1 MRKVAGR
8 ITASLLCLII
18 ICCTVL
24 ASAKALNV
32 YDIGR
37 DRQSTQYDDPYIVIY
52 IGEIPYRVNTNITV
66 GYDYTTHGY
75 EVEVVQNALRVY
87 NNNNPNANCDPGDVD
102 GSFGS
107 NTYNAVINFQSYTNS
122 VLDESMYGTVAVDG
136 IVGRETWMRIRD
148 VSQ

>member
-18 ICCTVL
+18 VCCTVL

-75 EVEVVQNALRVY
+75 EVEVVKLHLRVY
-87 NNNNPNANCDPGDVD
+87 ITTNQSNATWDVD
-102 GSFGS
+102 GHLAR
-107 NTYNAVINFQSYTNS
+107 NTYKLSLTFNLIPTVYLMN
-122 VLDESMYGTVAVDG
+122 SMYGTVAVDG